1 VLPEDEFRGPVWEYY
16 EATDQ
21 LGRTIWK
28 ILLQGLGYPSPD
40 DVMARFTKKP
50 VVTLKLI
57 RTPPAQTPKRNLA
70 QLTQFGTGPHTDF
83 GGVTCL
89 LQQPGRDGL
98 EIWSEEKGGWVLIPA
113 VEDVF
118 VINVGDLINEWSR
131 GEYKSVKHRVIN
143 KSDKERISC
152 ATFWLGDVHIANPL
166 SLESDLDGETVGERL
181 YERFRKQYGLW
192 DVMDPADYSL
202 AAEDANST
210 CIVQ

>member
-16 EATDQ
+16 KATDQ
-21 LGRTIWK
+21 LGQTIWK
-28 ILLQGLGYPSPD
+28 ILLQGLGYQSPED
-40 DVMARFTKKP
+40 IMARFTKKP

-57 RTPPAQTPKRNLA
+57 RTPPAQTPKRNKA
-70 QLTQFGTGPHTDF
+70 QLTQFGTWPHTDF

-89 LQQPGRDGL
+89 LQQPGKDGL

-118 VINVGDLINEWSR
+118 VINVGDLMKEWS
-131 GEYKSVKHRVIN
+131 GGLYKSVKHRVIN
-143 KSDKERISC
+143 IPDVRYSC
-152 ATFWLGDVHIANPL
+152 ATFWLGDVHITNPL
-166 SLESDLDGETVGERL
+166 SLGSYLNAKTVGEQI

-202 AAEDANST
+202 AAEDANAT